1 MKKRSLI
8 LSVLALM
15 LSLALF
21 AVGTYALFSDQVDL
35 KNHLYAG
42 TLDITLTRT
51 NLKSTTLDNKTGTLV
66 HKEDPID
73 KDFTAPNEY
82 NVFDIGENDLIVP
95 QAGYTAEMKISNNS
109 DVTFG
114 YWLQIIYDDD
124 YDLALAD
131 QMLVTVTTVDG
142 TREAVLSE
150 IVGLIGSEEKPIGV
164 LEKTGSQFF
173 TVSMKFLDL
182 ASVVNNA
189 AESQSLEFDL
199 IVHAVQIPES

>member
-1 MKKRSLI
+1 
-8 LSVLALM
+8 M

-35 KNHLYAG
+35 RNHLYAG

-51 NLKSTTLDNKTGTLV
+51 NLKSTVLDNETGKLA

-142 TREAVLSE
+142 TRDN
-150 IVGLIGSEEKPIGV
+150 GNRP
-164 LEKTGSQFF
+164 
-173 TVSMKFLDL
+173 
-182 ASVVNNA
+182 
-189 AESQSLEFDL
+189 
-199 IVHAVQIPES
+199 